1 MQPELLTV
9 SEVRLVTGLSE
20 KRIYDLLRRGI
31 LPCVRIG
38 RQRRMSRRALEAFIK
53 KGGVGL
59 NESLPMPP
67 KPEGT

>member
-31 LPCVRIG
+31 RIG
-38 RQRRMSRRALEAFIK
+38 RQRRVSRRALEAFIEQ
-53 KGGVGL
+53 GGVGL
-59 NESLPMPP
+59 NESPHMPP
-67 KPEGT
+67 KPEGP